1 MKLIQKI
8 ALRLSIVLIPVIALW
23 AMIFYFVTVEEIND
37 EVDDLLRSYSE
48 QLIAKKLANQELP
61 VADIIAGMHYSISR
75 LPKNTPTRTRARN
88 IMIPNYISMKLTKM
102 NQPGFSRPFSMMP
115 KDDISN

>member
-8 ALRLSIVLIPVIALW
+8 ALRLSMVLIPVIALW

-61 VADIIAGMHYSISR
+61 VADIIAGMG
-75 LPKNTPTRTRARN
+75 P
-88 IMIPNYISMKLTKM
+88 
-102 NQPGFSRPFSMMP
+102 
-115 KDDISN
+115 

>member
-8 ALRLSIVLIPVIALW
+8 ALRLSMVLIPVIALW

-37 EVDDLLRSYSE
+37 EVDDLLRNYSE

-61 VADIIAGMHYSISR
+61 EIG
-75 LPKNTPTRTRARN
+75 RASCRE
-88 IMIPNYISMKLTKM
+88 
-102 NQPGFSRPFSMMP
+102 RV
-115 KDDISN
+115 

>member
-8 ALRLSIVLIPVIALW
+8 ALRLSMVLIPVIALW

-75 LPKNTPTRTRARN
+75 N